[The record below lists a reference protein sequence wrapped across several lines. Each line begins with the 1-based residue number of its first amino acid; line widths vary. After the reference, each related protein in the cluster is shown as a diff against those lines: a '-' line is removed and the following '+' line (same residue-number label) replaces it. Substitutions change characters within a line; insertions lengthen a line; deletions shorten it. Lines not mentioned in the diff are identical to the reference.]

1 MKQALLIPI
10 LLLSTL
16 LGGNKIA
23 ITIKA
28 TGDVKYF
35 PSGTKMQQPLK
46 RGLGLVNEDRIRTGK
61 NGFAV
66 TMYLDDKTTIKVKE
80 NTEYIIGGQRAGNGI
95 NKRVSLN
102 RGTMLAS
109 VSKQK
114 GKEFI
119 IATPV
124 SVASV
129 KGTEIVIISDPL
141 QGDLFITLTGMVNV
155 TNTITGDSTIVNAG
169 ETATSTPDGTLDVTQ
184 TESNNIPTFEEG
196 EQEAPT
202 HELRF
207 EIEDAN
213 GNKKEVVIQYQ

>member
-1 MKQALLIPI
+1 MKHTLLIPCLLFSI
-10 LLLSTL
+10 LF
-16 LGGNKIA
+16 GGSKIA

-28 TGDVKYF
+28 SGDVKYF
-35 PSGTKMQQPLK
+35 PSGTKIQQPLK
-46 RGLGLVNEDRIRTGK
+46 PGLGLVNDDRIRTGK

-80 NTEYIIGGQRAGNGI
+80 NTEYTIGGQRSGRGI

-114 GKEFI
+114 GKEFL

-141 QGDLFITLTGMVNV
+141 QGDLFITLTGTITV
-155 TNTITGDSTIVNAG
+155 TNTITGDSTVANAG
-169 ETATSTPDGTLDVTQ
+169 ETTTSTPDGSLDVTQ
-184 TESNNIPTFEEG
+184 TQSSNVPTFEEG
-196 EQEAPT
+196 EEEAPT

-213 GNKKEVVIQYQ
+213 GNKKQVVIQYQ